1 MRAFQF
7 LLALLFFTVSTS
19 AFAVRVKD
27 LADLK
32 GVRDNQL
39 IGYGLVVGLAGT
51 GDDASAPFSSEA
63 VATMLERLGTQ
74 VDASKLRLRNV
85 AAVIVTAR
93 LPAFVQPGQKLDVIA
108 SSIGTAKSLAGG
120 TLLMTP
126 LKGPDMQVYAVAQG
140 PISTGSF
147 SVEGGS
153 GSSVT
158 KNHPTVGRLPEGAL
172 VEKAI
177 PVDLMR
183 QDLAIQLRTPDFI
196 NASRIGEAIVDALMP
211 DPVIELDA
219 RGRPKRK
226 SKQQEAAEAEAR
238 VNQRKS
244 LQGLVTVNDGGRVTV
259 RVPEEYQNRVPLM
272 MAKIEQAKVVTDV
285 PTRVVI
291 NERTGTVVLGGE
303 ITLSAVALAHGGL
316 TIEVRE
322 SSEVSQPNAF
332 GQGETVVTPRS
343 ELSATEAEGDL
354 RSLGP
359 APSLSDVVTSL
370 NALGVKPRDLVA
382 ILQMLKAS
390 GALNAELRIE

>member
-1 MRAFQF
+1 MRVFHY
-7 LLALLFFTVSTS
+7 LLALTLLMMSTN
-19 AFAVRVKD
+19 ALAVRVKD

-177 PVDLMR
+177 PIDLMR
-183 QDLAIQLRTPDFI
+183 QDLEIQLRTPDFI
-196 NASRIGEAIVDALMP
+196 NATRIGEAIVAALMP
-211 DPVIELDA
+211 EPVIELDA

-238 VNQRKS
+238 VRQRQALTK
-244 LQGLVTVNDGGRVTV
+244 LVTVNDGGKVTV
-259 RVPEEYQNRVPLM
+259 KVPENFESRVPLM
-272 MAKIEQAKVVTDV
+272 MAKIEQATVITDV

-354 RSLGP
+354 KPLGP

>member
-1 MRAFQF
+1 M
-7 LLALLFFTVSTS
+7 
-19 AFAVRVKD
+19 
-27 LADLK
+27 
-32 GVRDNQL
+32 
-39 IGYGLVVGLAGT
+39 
-51 GDDASAPFSSEA
+51 
-63 VATMLERLGTQ
+63 
-74 VDASKLRLRNV
+74 
-85 AAVIVTAR
+85 
-93 LPAFVQPGQKLDVIA
+93 
-108 SSIGTAKSLAGG
+108 
-120 TLLMTP
+120 
-126 LKGPDMQVYAVAQG
+126 
-140 PISTGSF
+140 
-147 SVEGGS
+147 
-153 GSSVT
+153 
-158 KNHPTVGRLPEGAL
+158 L
-172 VEKAI
+172 VEQAI

-183 QDLAIQLRTPDFI
+183 QELAIQLRTPDFI

-259 RVPEEYQNRVPLM
+259 RVPEEYQSRVPLM

-354 RSLGP
+354 KPLGP

>member
-1 MRAFQF
+1 
-7 LLALLFFTVSTS
+7 
-19 AFAVRVKD
+19 
-27 LADLK
+27 
-32 GVRDNQL
+32 
-39 IGYGLVVGLAGT
+39 
-51 GDDASAPFSSEA
+51 
-63 VATMLERLGTQ
+63 
-74 VDASKLRLRNV
+74 
-85 AAVIVTAR
+85 
-93 LPAFVQPGQKLDVIA
+93 
-108 SSIGTAKSLAGG
+108 
-120 TLLMTP
+120 
-126 LKGPDMQVYAVAQG
+126 
-140 PISTGSF
+140 
-147 SVEGGS
+147 
-153 GSSVT
+153 
-158 KNHPTVGRLPEGAL
+158 
-172 VEKAI
+172 
-177 PVDLMR
+177 
-183 QDLAIQLRTPDFI
+183 
-196 NASRIGEAIVDALMP
+196 
-211 DPVIELDA
+211 
-219 RGRPKRK
+219 
-226 SKQQEAAEAEAR
+226 
-238 VNQRKS
+238 
-244 LQGLVTVNDGGRVTV
+244 
-259 RVPEEYQNRVPLM
+259 M

>member
-1 MRAFQF
+1 
-7 LLALLFFTVSTS
+7 
-19 AFAVRVKD
+19 
-27 LADLK
+27 
-32 GVRDNQL
+32 
-39 IGYGLVVGLAGT
+39 
-51 GDDASAPFSSEA
+51 
-63 VATMLERLGTQ
+63 MLERLGTQ

-153 GSSVT
+153 AHRSQKS
-158 KNHPTVGRLPEGAL
+158 PTVGRLPEGAL

-196 NASRIGEAIVDALMP
+196 NASRIAEAIVDALMP
-211 DPVIELDA
+211 EPIIELDA

-238 VNQRKS
+238 GKQRTS

-259 RVPEEYQNRVPLM
+259 RVTEEYQNRVPLM
-272 MAKIEQAKVVTDV
+272 MAKIEQAKVITDV

-291 NERTGTVVLGGE
+291 NERTE
-303 ITLSAVALAHGGL
+303 
-316 TIEVRE
+316 
-322 SSEVSQPNAF
+322 PW
-332 GQGETVVTPRS
+332 
-343 ELSATEAEGDL
+343 
-354 RSLGP
+354 SLG
-359 APSLSDVVTSL
+359 A
-370 NALGVKPRDLVA
+370 R
-382 ILQMLKAS
+382 
-390 GALNAELRIE
+390 

>member
-1 MRAFQF
+1 MRRYQAI
-7 LLALLFFTVSTS
+7 LALVVLFAASTAS
-19 AFAVRVKD
+19 AVRVKD
-27 LADLK
+27 LADLQ

-39 IGYGLVVGLAGT
+39 IGYGLVTGLAGT

-93 LPAFVQPGQKLDVIA
+93 LPAFVRPGQKLDVIA

-126 LKGPDMQVYAVAQG
+126 LKGPDMKVYAVAQG

-147 SVEGGS
+147 SVEGSS

-172 VEKAI
+172 VERAI
-177 PVDLMR
+177 PVDLTR
-183 QDLAIQLRTPDFI
+183 QELELQLRTPDFI
-196 NASRIGEAIVDALMP
+196 NATRIGDAVVDALMP
-211 DPVIELDA
+211 EPVIELDA

-226 SKQQEAAEAEAR
+226 SKQQEAAELEERQRAREA
-238 VNQRKS
+238 
-244 LQGLVTVNDGGRVTV
+244 LGGLVTINDAGTVTV
-259 RVPEEYQNRVPLM
+259 KVPPAFKDKIPLL
-272 MAKIEQAKVVTDV
+272 MAQIEQAKVVTDV

-343 ELSATEAEGDL
+343 DLSATEAEGDL
-354 RSLGP
+354 KRLGP

>member
-1 MRAFQF
+1 MRALQF
-7 LLALLFFTVSTS
+7 LLALLFFTVSSS

-196 NASRIGEAIVDALMP
+196 NASRIADAIVDALMP
-211 DPVIELDA
+211 EPVIELDA

-238 VNQRKS
+238 VNQRTS

-272 MAKIEQAKVVTDV
+272 MAKIEQAKVITDV

-354 RSLGP
+354 KPLGP